1 MATDLNG
8 VHGPIDFLLLQV
20 PPGADTSEMGAALF
34 DVVNRGIVRIYD
46 LLIIRKEADG
56 TFTGIDITDLSE
68 NGLGG
73 FTAFAGAESGLL
85 SDDDLAEA
93 AEVMDPGT
101 LAALFV
107 YENTWAIPFVGAA
120 FGAKAEV
127 IATDRIPAT
136 VVMEVL
142 DLLEAAD
149 AAS

>member
-20 PPGADTSEMGAALF
+20 PPGADTTAMGEAMFEA
-34 DVVNRGIVRIYD
+34 VNRGIVRLYD

-56 TFTGIDITDLSE
+56 TFSGINASDLSDH
-68 NGLGG
+68 GLGG
-73 FTAFAGAESGLL
+73 FTAFAGAQSGLL

-93 AEVMDPGT
+93 AEVMDPGS

-107 YENTWAIPFVGAA
+107 YENSWAIPFIGAA
-120 FGAKAEV
+120 LDAKAEV
-127 IATDRIPAT
+127 IATDRIPAA